1 MFEFIEDFNKKN
13 NANLNTLGIIHEDT
27 LWGSDSGSTQNAM
40 AEEKGYNVVEKISY
54 KASTTTLTSE
64 VQRLKAKDPDVTLP
78 SQYTADAF
86 LFLNTAKELDYN
98 PKLLIAQNAG
108 YVDPTFISTM
118 GADAEGVIS
127 RSPFNTDLAKTI
139 PMIGTINEIFKKHS
153 GGRDLS
159 DVPARAFTG
168 FMALAVA
175 IDNAGSTDP
184 EKIREAL
191 ANLDIPGDALIVPY
205 KGIKFGTDGQNEAVR
220 GVLMQVQNGKY
231 CTVYPYELAACD
243 LVYPMPTWDKK

>member
-1 MFEFIEDFNKKN
+1 M
-13 NANLNTLGIIHEDT
+13 
-27 LWGSDSGSTQNAM
+27 
-40 AEEKGYNVVEKISY
+40 
-54 KASTTTLTSE
+54 
-64 VQRLKAKDPDVTLP
+64 
-78 SQYTADAF
+78 
-86 LFLNTAKELDYN
+86 NTAQELDYN

-108 YVDPTFISTM
+108 YVDPTFISTL
-118 GADAEGVIS
+118 GDKAEGVIS

-139 PMIGTINEIFKKHS
+139 PMIGTINKIFKKHS

-175 IDNAGSTDP
+175 INNAGSTDP

-191 ANLDIPGDALIVPY
+191 VNLDIPGEALIVPY
-205 KGIKFGTDGQNEAVR
+205 RGVKFGPDGQNEAVR

-243 LVYPMPTWDKK
+243 LVYPMPTWDQS